1 VSVAVCNPDRI
12 GDVKIFGCEMS
23 TKELCETFNMIS
35 GEKCQPKCLGTL
47 MDLKNQVWGE
57 EEGMR
62 LLCGV
67 LLPIFDGRGLIIDN
81 NNDEFGEVKLRNVE
95 EFLKDSQI
103 KGFNYQFPL
112 AEMAKSFE
120 QLCGK

>member
-1 VSVAVCNPDRI
+1 
-12 GDVKIFGCEMS
+12 
-23 TKELCETFNMIS
+23 
-35 GEKCQPKCLGTL
+35 

-67 LLPIFDGRGLIIDN
+67 LLPVFDGRGLIIDN

-95 EFLKDSQI
+95 EFLKDSQT

-112 AEMAKSFE
+112 TEMAKSFE